1 MSQRH
6 KACGFNDF
14 RTFSTCQELKNSV
27 RVRKIPDLHPQE
39 EHVFHS
45 AVRSL
50 CARAGWKEPQTDAR
64 NVYAFDLE
72 GDLAFTLS
80 SPDGERLL
88 ARAALLVPG
97 AGREIAEETLA
108 AILRVTAA
116 RFARLKAVTALDPE
130 TGTLELYAFTG
141 LRGGDA
147 DAHETFMED
156 FLNELSFWKA
166 QPVLGVPPALVVLG

>member
-1 MSQRH
+1 M
-6 KACGFNDF
+6 
-14 RTFSTCQELKNSV
+14 L
-27 RVRKIPDLHPQE
+27 
-39 EHVFHS
+39 HS
-45 AVRSL
+45 AVRSI
-50 CARAGWKEPQTDAR
+50 CARAGWKEPRTDER
-64 NVYAFDLE
+64 DVYAFDLE

-88 ARAALLVPG
+88 ARAALLVPK
-97 AGREIAEETLA
+97 AGQEIAGETLA
-108 AILRVTAA
+108 AVMRVTAA

-147 DAHETFMED
+147 GAYETFMED

-166 QPVLGVPPALVVLG
+166 QPALGVPLAFAALG